1 MKQLTTC
8 LAIALVALL
17 AAGTVSLAQETEKPR
32 IKITGKPEGGNV
44 KLIEHHPVEE
54 VPEVAEK
61 KSPSGEM
68 SEIEKAMMAAGTPG
82 EAHQFLKE
90 QVGSWEVKLRAHAG
104 PDAEPMTGR
113 GQARKEMIL
122 GDRFLHT
129 TYKGEFMGESFIGM
143 GYDGYDNLKKKY
155 VGVWLDNMGTAI
167 YYTAGELDE
176 SGKIL
181 TSYGEAV
188 DPLSGKTKKTKS
200 ELIIRSL
207 SMHSYFSYEMNDE
220 GEWVKTMEV
229 IFGKL

>member
-1 MKQLTTC
+1 MKQLQTC
-8 LAIALVALL
+8 LVIALVALL
-17 AAGTVSLAQETEKPR
+17 AAGTVSLAQETDKPR
-32 IKITGKPEGGNV
+32 IKITGKPEGGKV
-44 KLIEHHPVEE
+44 KVITQQPVEDA
-54 VPEVAEK
+54 PEITK
-61 KSPSGEM
+61 KSAPGEM
-68 SEIEKAMMAAGTPG
+68 DEVQKAMMAAGTPG

-113 GQARKEMIL
+113 GQARKEMVL

-155 VGVWLDNMGTAI
+155 VGVWMDNMGTTI
-167 YYTAGELDE
+167 YYSEGELDE
-176 SGKIL
+176 SGKVL
-181 TSYGEAV
+181 TSYGETVA
-188 DPLSGKTKKTKS
+188 PLSGKTKKTKS
-200 ELIIRSL
+200 ELTIRSL
-207 SMHSYFSYEMNDE
+207 SMHSYLSYEMNDE